1 MQEFISEGYPWDL
14 SLGFIPGMT
23 WVISTSF
30 PSGGSSNGR
39 SCLMRQNWSK
49 PRQLYELVSFTDVV
63 KFDYILEDKPMPVAN
78 YLEAGSELK
87 IKVDLAY
94 PLNATEE
101 AKKTDESIDEEMVRR
116 KREKTRW
123 KLFH

>member
-1 MQEFISEGYPWDL
+1 
-14 SLGFIPGMT
+14 
-23 WVISTSF
+23 
-30 PSGGSSNGR
+30 
-39 SCLMRQNWSK
+39 MRQNWSK
-49 PRQLYELVSFTDVV
+49 PRQLYELVSFTDVSFVV

-101 AKKTDESIDEEMVRR
+101 EKKTDESIEEEMVRR
-116 KREKTRW
+116 
-123 KLFH
+123 

>member
-1 MQEFISEGYPWDL
+1 MVVVASCNRTGVSPA
-14 SLGFIPGMT
+14 S
-23 WVISTSF
+23 STSQSRLQTF
-30 PSGGSSNGR
+30 
-39 SCLMRQNWSK
+39 
-49 PRQLYELVSFTDVV
+49 SFVV

-101 AKKTDESIDEEMVRR
+101 EKKTDESIEEEMVRR
-116 KREKTRW
+116 QREKTRW